1 MLGAFVHAFIN
12 DLYNIP
18 VDEVLKVEIEKL
30 LHGCD
35 TLITKRLERTSLVA
49 RIGSIL
55 GLMGI
60 LIPISPVL
68 VTSYHL
74 PELITPDQDVT
85 IVKNPGEP
93 TMEVIV
99 KSGETIETLNMSETA
114 IEEDVIGTVGT
125 IYEMK
130 GGGMIYV
137 PSK

>member
-1 MLGAFVHAFIN
+1 MVILMYLKNGNNRNCGRRRRN
-12 DLYNIP
+12 DENPMGGVANLFD
-18 VDEVLKVEIEKL
+18 VAMVFAVAL
-30 LHGCD
+30 
-35 TLITKRLERTSLVA
+35 LVA
-49 RIGSIL
+49 
-55 GLMGI
+55 
-60 LIPISPVL
+60 L

-99 KSGETIETLNMSETA
+99 KSGQEIKTLNMSETA
-114 IEEDVIGTVGT
+114 IEEDVVGTVGT

>member
-1 MLGAFVHAFIN
+1 MYLKNGNNRNGGRRRRN
-12 DLYNIP
+12 DENPMSGVANLFD
-18 VDEVLKVEIEKL
+18 VAMVFAVAL
-30 LHGCD
+30 
-35 TLITKRLERTSLVA
+35 LVA
-49 RIGSIL
+49 
-55 GLMGI
+55 
-60 LIPISPVL
+60 L

-93 TMEVIV
+93 TMEIIV

-114 IEEDVIGTVGT
+114 IEEDVVGTVGT
-125 IYEMK
+125 IYEMA

>member
-1 MLGAFVHAFIN
+1 M
-12 DLYNIP
+12 Y
-18 VDEVLKVEIEKL
+18 LKNGNRGGSGRGGRRRNVENPMGGVANL
-30 LHGCD
+30 FDVAMVFAVAL
-35 TLITKRLERTSLVA
+35 LVA
-49 RIGSIL
+49 
-55 GLMGI
+55 
-60 LIPISPVL
+60 L

-99 KSGETIETLNMSETA
+99 KSGQEIKTLNMSETVV
-114 IEEDVIGTVGT
+114 EEDVVGTVGT

>member
-1 MLGAFVHAFIN
+1 MVILMYLKNGNNRNGGRRRRN
-12 DLYNIP
+12 DENPMGGVANLFD
-18 VDEVLKVEIEKL
+18 VAMVFAVAL
-30 LHGCD
+30 
-35 TLITKRLERTSLVA
+35 LVA
-49 RIGSIL
+49 
-55 GLMGI
+55 
-60 LIPISPVL
+60 L

-99 KSGETIETLNMSETA
+99 KSGQEIKTLNMSETM
-114 IEEDVIGTVGT
+114 IEEDVVGTVGM

>member
-1 MLGAFVHAFIN
+1 MYLKNGNNRNGGRRRRN
-12 DLYNIP
+12 DENPMGGVANLFD
-18 VDEVLKVEIEKL
+18 VAMVFAVAL
-30 LHGCD
+30 
-35 TLITKRLERTSLVA
+35 LVA
-49 RIGSIL
+49 
-55 GLMGI
+55 
-60 LIPISPVL
+60 L

-99 KSGETIETLNMSETA
+99 KSGQEIKTLNMSETM
-114 IEEDVIGTVGT
+114 IEEDVVGTVGM

>member
-1 MLGAFVHAFIN
+1 MYLKNRNNRNGGRRRRN
-12 DLYNIP
+12 DENPMGGVANLFD
-18 VDEVLKVEIEKL
+18 VAMVFAVAL
-30 LHGCD
+30 
-35 TLITKRLERTSLVA
+35 LVA
-49 RIGSIL
+49 
-55 GLMGI
+55 
-60 LIPISPVL
+60 L

-99 KSGETIETLNMSETA
+99 KSGEKIETLNMSETM
-114 IEEDVIGTVGT
+114 IEEDVVGTVGT

>member
-1 MLGAFVHAFIN
+1 MVILMYLKNKNNGNRGRGRRSGRN
-12 DLYNIP
+12 DENPMSGVANLFD
-18 VDEVLKVEIEKL
+18 VAMVFAVAL
-30 LHGCD
+30 
-35 TLITKRLERTSLVA
+35 LVA
-49 RIGSIL
+49 
-55 GLMGI
+55 
-60 LIPISPVL
+60 L

-99 KSGETIETLNMSETA
+99 KSGQEIKTLNMSETM
-114 IEEDVIGTVGT
+114 IEEDVVGTVGT

>member
-1 MLGAFVHAFIN
+1 M
-12 DLYNIP
+12 Y
-18 VDEVLKVEIEKL
+18 LKNGNNKNGGRRRRNGENPMGGVANL
-30 LHGCD
+30 FDVAMVFAVAL
-35 TLITKRLERTSLVA
+35 LVA
-49 RIGSIL
+49 
-55 GLMGI
+55 
-60 LIPISPVL
+60 L

-114 IEEDVIGTVGT
+114 IEEDVVGTVGT
-125 IYEMK
+125 IYEMAD
-130 GGGMIYV
+130 GGMIYV